1 MKIALIGDGK
11 TGGHVKELLDD
22 KDLIVFNV
30 DNKPTVEKLKK
41 ADVAIIFVP
50 GSAAGELIE
59 PLLESKIPAAWGTTG
74 YQWPEDLPEKVKV
87 SGTRWVIAS
96 NFSLGM
102 NIIRKCLQAIGK
114 GSELLQDPEFH
125 IHEIHHTHK
134 QDAPSGTALKWEE
147 WLGVDDVQISW
158 NRQGD
163 VKGVHSL
170 HVQTDFESLYLKHEA
185 HDRAVF
191 AHGAI
196 WAARFLYNNS
206 SIMPGLYTFESIID
220 LAFNNIS

>member
-11 TGGHVKELLDD
+11 TGGHVKELLDE

-50 GSAAGELIE
+50 GSAAEELIE

-74 YQWPEDLPEKVKV
+74 YQWPENLPERVKV
-87 SGTRWVIAS
+87 SGTRWVVAS

-102 NIIRKCLQAIGK
+102 NIIRKCLLAIGK

-125 IHEIHHTHK
+125 IHEIHHKDK

-170 HVQTDFESLYLKHEA
+170 HVQTDFESLHLKHEA

-220 LAFNNIS
+220 LAFNNLS